1 MKRVQIKALHW
12 RKEDIGKVLHIHQCQ
27 KQIKKGG
34 GLNKQKGF
42 HTRKV
47 LIQTACLFFLK
58 YEPIDLKLEGEPHC
72 MTKFCFIDL
81 SFLFLAYFI
90 GINHSTLWTQNH
102 IL

>member
-34 GLNKQKGF
+34 GGLNQQKGF

-47 LIQTACLFFLK
+47 LIQTACLFFLSMS
-58 YEPIDLKLEGEPHC
+58 PLI
-72 MTKFCFIDL
+72 
-81 SFLFLAYFI
+81 
-90 GINHSTLWTQNH
+90 
-102 IL
+102 